1 MVTSIDA
8 ARAARRLG
16 VALSRAPLW
25 VEVGVIVAFYVVY
38 AVVQGAAPTDPD
50 EATAHG
56 MAIWQLEQEVGLA
69 PEHWLNQLA
78 VGNVVVAQFAGWFY
92 GIAHFVL
99 TPVVLG
105 WLYLRRAD
113 LYGRWRTTL
122 AIASLV
128 ALAVYWV
135 YPVAPPR
142 LLDTIG
148 LQDVLVEHNILSA
161 ADPHGPSAFV
171 NLYAAM
177 PSLHV
182 AWATWCAM
190 AVRATVT
197 GHRTL
202 TRLVWLYPVMTSLV
216 VFVTANHYLLDA
228 VAGALLVIAVG
239 LVVERFAGVMSIW
252 QARHEGRHVDG
263 QPVRLLP
270 QHEVSRVLVD
280 DEAGDR
286 DGRSESILLRPR
298 Q

>member
-1 MVTSIDA
+1 VTSIDA
-8 ARAARRLG
+8 ASAARRLG
-16 VALSRAPLW
+16 VALRRAPLW
-25 VEVGVIVAFYVVY
+25 VEVGVIVAFYVGY
-38 AVVQGAAPTDPD
+38 AIVQGAAPTDAD

-56 MAIWQLEQEVGLA
+56 LAIWQLEQEVGLA

-78 VGNVVVAQFAGWFY
+78 VNNVVVAQLAGWFY

-105 WLYLRRAD
+105 WLYLCRAH

-142 LLDTIG
+142 LLDTVG

-182 AWATWCAM
+182 AWATWCAL

-197 GHRTL
+197 GHRIL

-228 VAGALLVIAVG
+228 VAGALLMIAVA
-239 LVVERFAGVMSIW
+239 LVVEWFAGLESRR

-263 QPVRLLP
+263 QPARLFP
-270 QHEVSRVLVD
+270 QHQVARVLID
-280 DEAGDR
+280 DEARAG
-286 DGRSESILLRPR
+286 DGRGESVLIRPR